1 VASTTNSTALRYAN
15 IVFFVL
21 TVIMNSLAGST
32 KIIGGRNTADVSNA
46 NSTLITPAGY
56 VFAIWGVIYILLG
69 IFVVYQALPSQKG
82 KEYRDKIG
90 WLFILSS
97 IVNIAW
103 LFVWQYEYLSLSVL
117 LIFALLVTLIA
128 IYVRLGIGKSN
139 AILHEKLAVHIPFSV
154 YLGWITVA
162 SIADVAATLVSY
174 NWNGFGISPST
185 WAILIV
191 AVVLVITMLMLATR
205 KDIAYSL
212 VIIWALVG
220 IGVNHNANQTVV
232 MLTEVAS
239 ALVAIALVATVLAS
253 RVRKK

>member
-1 VASTTNSTALRYAN
+1 MTNSTALRYAN

-82 KEYRDKIG
+82 KDYLNRIS

-97 IVNIAW
+97 IANIAW
-103 LFVWQYEYLSLSVL
+103 LFAWQYEYLSLSVL

-139 AILHEKLAVHIPFSV
+139 VILREKLAVHLPFSV

-185 WAILIV
+185 WAILVV
-191 AVVLVITMLMLATR
+191 AVTLIITMLMLATR
-205 KDIAYSL
+205 KDTAYAL

-220 IGVNHNANQTVV
+220 IGVNHAGNQTIVV
-232 MLTEVAS
+232 PTEAAS
-239 ALVAIALVATVLAS
+239 ALIAVALVLTLLVT
-253 RVRKK
+253 RFRKK

>member
-1 VASTTNSTALRYAN
+1 MTNSTALRYAN

-82 KEYRDKIG
+82 KEYLNRIS

-103 LFVWQYEYLSLSVL
+103 LFAWQYEYLSLSVL

-139 AILHEKLAVHIPFSV
+139 AIPREKLAVHLPFSV

-162 SIADVAATLVSY
+162 SIADVSATLVSY

-185 WAILIV
+185 WAILVV
-191 AVVLVITMLMLATR
+191 AVTLIITMLMLATR
-205 KDIAYSL
+205 KDTAYAL

-220 IGVNHNANQTVV
+220 IGVNHAGNQTVV
-232 MLTEVAS
+232 VLTEAAS
-239 ALVAIALVATVLAS
+239 ALVAVALVLTLLVT
-253 RVRKK
+253 RFRKK